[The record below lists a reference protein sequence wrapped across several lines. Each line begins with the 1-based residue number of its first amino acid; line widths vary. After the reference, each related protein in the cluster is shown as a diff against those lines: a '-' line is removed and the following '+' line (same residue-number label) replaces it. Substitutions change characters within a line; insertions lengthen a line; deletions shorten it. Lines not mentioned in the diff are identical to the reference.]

1 MTPLGGP
8 AVTGSAVTLHGS
20 GLRDYGGFLPGG
32 GVRCKFSF
40 AEITVRARAT
50 AAYDAAYANPTQG
63 HTPAAASAAALAS
76 ATAEGFAW
84 AHETRGSQLD
94 EGRVQC
100 ATPPVA
106 VTWMALGETIGAYL
120 SVALTLNGDILR
132 TATGAVCAPVGN
144 AMRCSWLGQRAFAH
158 SPCGEPATPNPKP
171 AWAREE
177 SPRRVDAKP
186 RLRWRSAAN
195 PTSPMPL
202 PLTMQALVL
211 RCVRRARDQGWLHLS
226 DGRASARRY
235 DIPTPNPLS
244 PTLNHPP

>member
-1 MTPLGGP
+1 MSRVTPLGGP

-63 HTPAAASAAALAS
+63 HTPAAASASALAS

-144 AMRCSWLGQRAFAH
+144 AMRCSGLVKGPLLTAH
-158 SPCGEPATPNPKP
+158 
-171 AWAREE
+171 
-177 SPRRVDAKP
+177 
-186 RLRWRSAAN
+186 AAN
-195 PTSPMPL
+195 P
-202 PLTMQALVL
+202 QL
-211 RCVRRARDQGWLHLS
+211 RTTNPHGPERRALAAWMPNRGCGGALLPTQL
-226 DGRASARRY
+226 RRCRC
-235 DIPTPNPLS
+235 L
-244 PTLNHPP
+244 